1 MNMDETD
8 YQLLV
13 SAMQQNYAEAEVA
26 AASISGQ
33 YTGGKEL
40 ESTIPSLLS
49 LIGEYQAIMCVHWTT
64 KIAFFNLKK
73 NTYA

>member
-1 MNMDETD
+1 
-8 YQLLV
+8 
-13 SAMQQNYAEAEVA
+13 
-26 AASISGQ
+26 
-33 YTGGKEL
+33 
-40 ESTIPSLLS
+40 LLS